1 MRKSVHDWRAF
12 VDEAGG
18 PSIDTLKKPIY
29 EAPDPDL
36 IANVER
42 CFLFSFLLGMD
53 HASNPLDMAD
63 GTWDPIPFE
72 EAVSFMKARVPLT
85 KSEWNPLE
93 EKLRFRAFTVAALS
107 EPDAIERIRGQ
118 LLNTLESGAGVK
130 ELWDTAKLEDMAGIG
145 QNPHYWENVYRTN
158 IQTAYNAGR
167 AAEFMRNQPE
177 YITLVGVED
186 LRQTDI
192 CYSLTHNP
200 VILPAT
206 HPFWKTH
213 WPPFHFRCRTTVRGM
228 YPEEVEAMREDGSF
242 VRIDEKALKKT
253 VKPAKGFGGNPIDSG
268 SYWMMRESQILR
280 GIKHGIITEFNRSDN
295 VIFPEDYKKLWKGYS
310 RTKGKNGGWYDL
322 CETPPNDW
330 DKNKPVVEFLAER
343 GYQIKVIPAFQEV
356 QGWKNPDV
364 YIDGVLADIKE
375 PESWTVTA
383 IKNQLQKA
391 QKQKVS
397 TVILNL
403 GNIHSAVV
411 KRGLKG
417 RMNTPGN
424 KVTRVYVV
432 YNNKVFDLN
441 EDMIKADNFGF

>member
-1 MRKSVHDWRAF
+1 MRKSIHDWMAS
-12 VDEAGG
+12 VDEEGG
-18 PSIDTLKKPIY
+18 PSIDALKKPIY

-36 IANVER
+36 VANVER

-53 HASNPLDMAD
+53 HASSSLDMAD
-63 GTWDPIPFE
+63 GTWEPITFE

-85 KSEWNPLE
+85 KNEWTPLE

-118 LLNTLESGAGVK
+118 LLNTLETGSGVK
-130 ELWDTAKLEDMAGIG
+130 ELWNTAKLEDVAGIG

-200 VILPAT
+200 VVLPAS

-242 VRIDEKALKKT
+242 DKTDETALQKV

-268 SYWMMRESQILR
+268 SYWELTDPMAIRAI
-280 GIKHGIITEFNRSDN
+280 
-295 VIFPEDYKKLWKGYS
+295 
-310 RTKGKNGGWYDL
+310 KNGIMPYIEKLSKDL
-322 CETPPNDW
+322 GVNGIRLHNSID
-330 DKNKPVVEFLAER
+330 DKNYHAIDDSDLVLVS
-343 GYQIKVIPAFQEV
+343 KVYGKKIPKKEADIASRIATEDRKV
-356 QGWKNPDV
+356 KILPLSNSLRSPDFM
-364 YIDGVLADIKE
+364 IDGVVWEAKTA
-375 PESWTVTA
+375 ESASPSA
-383 IKNQLQKA
+383 IDSLLREASRQSEN
-391 QKQKVS
+391 
-397 TVILNL
+397 VILVLPVDQVSSEIRYAIND
-403 GNIHSAVV
+403 
-411 KRGLKG
+411 
-417 RMNTPGN
+417 
-424 KVTRVYVV
+424 RVSRD
-432 YNNKVFDLN
+432 KSRRI
-441 EDMIKADNFGF
+441 EKIMILTKKEMQIYERAELLTWRK